1 MVGARWQC
9 PLIQGYQT
17 SSMMSEALTKAKRCE
32 MTRLFSVFAGVAGL
46 LMLSVSLLAHHGQA
60 GYNTTET
67 VTVSGTI
74 TGFQFVNP
82 HSIVGL
88 DVKDEKG
95 ETQAWQGELTSPN
108 HLVRAGWTP
117 TTMKPGDQVTMSGYR
132 AKSGANSMWITKIS
146 VNGEQLKMGAGN

>member
-1 MVGARWQC
+1 MRSIMGNATKLFAIGMV
-9 PLIQGYQT
+9 
-17 SSMMSEALTKAKRCE
+17 
-32 MTRLFSVFAGVAGL
+32 LFSAS
-46 LMLSVSLLAHHGQA
+46 LSAHHGQA

-74 TGFQFVNP
+74 SGFQFVNP

-88 DVKDEKG
+88 DVKDDKG

-108 HLVRAGWTP
+108 HLIRAGWTSV
-117 TTMKPGDQVTMSGYR
+117 TLKPGDQVTMAGYR

-146 VNGEQLKMGAGN
+146 VNGEELKMGAGN

>member
-1 MVGARWQC
+1 MVAG
-9 PLIQGYQT
+9 
-17 SSMMSEALTKAKRCE
+17 MV
-32 MTRLFSVFAGVAGL
+32 LFSA
-46 LMLSVSLLAHHGQA
+46 SLTAHHGQA

-74 TGFQFVNP
+74 SGFQFVNP

-88 DVKDEKG
+88 DVKDDKG

-108 HLVRAGWTP
+108 HLIRAGWTSV
-117 TTMKPGDQVTMSGYR
+117 TLKPGDQVTMAGYR

-146 VNGEQLKMGAGN
+146 VNGEELKMGAGN